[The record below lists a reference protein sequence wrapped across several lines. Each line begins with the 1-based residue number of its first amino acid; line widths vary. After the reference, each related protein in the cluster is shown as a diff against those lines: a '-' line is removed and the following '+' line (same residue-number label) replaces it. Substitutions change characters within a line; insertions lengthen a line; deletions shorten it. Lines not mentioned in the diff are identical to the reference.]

1 MTLCVVFDFDGVLV
15 DSNAVKRQA
24 YFDIFSHLG
33 SRTGPT
39 VEAVLDGD
47 VDGDRFQ
54 LIRQI
59 VIRLRED
66 SALLPAGTLDAL
78 VALYAERYNDI
89 CEEHAATCAEIRGAS
104 NTLARLA
111 VSHPLYVS
119 SATPE
124 NPLRRIVERRG
135 WSGFFR
141 DVLGR
146 PRTKAENLRLIME
159 REEVDGGAMVVVGD
173 GRRDLDAA
181 RLVGARFVGVRNT
194 FNDFEPGALLL
205 IDDLLGLSDL
215 IDSERVPAPLAAGN

>member
-24 YFDIFSHLG
+24 YFDIFSSLG
-33 SRTGPT
+33 PRTVSI

-54 LIRQI
+54 LIRRI
-59 VIRLRED
+59 LVCLRED
-66 SALLPAGTLDAL
+66 VAHSSAGTLDSL
-78 VALYAERYNDI
+78 VTNYAERYNEI
-89 CEEHAATCAEIRGAS
+89 CEEHAATCPEIRGAS
-104 NTLARLA
+104 AALARLV

-124 NPLRRIVERRG
+124 GPLRRIVERRG
-135 WSGFFR
+135 WSRFFR

-159 REEVDGGAMVVVGD
+159 REEVDGGAVVVVGD

-181 RLVGARFVGVRNT
+181 RLVGARFVGIRNK

-205 IDDLLGLSDL
+205 IDDLLGLADL
-215 IDSERVPAPLAAGN
+215 IDSARVPAPLAAGN

>member
-24 YFDIFSHLG
+24 YFDIFSPLG
-33 SRTGPT
+33 LRTVPT

-54 LIRQI
+54 LIRRI
-59 VIRLRED
+59 LVRLRED
-66 SALLPAGTLDAL
+66 DAHHLAGTLDSL
-78 VALYAERYNDI
+78 VTQYAERYNDV
-89 CEEHAATCAEIRGAS
+89 CEEHAATCPEIPGAS
-104 NTLARLA
+104 TALARLA

-124 NPLRRIVERRG
+124 DPLRRIVERRG
-135 WSGFFR
+135 WSRFFR

-146 PRTKAENLRLIME
+146 PRSKAENLRVIMK
-159 REEVDGGAMVVVGD
+159 REGVDGGAVVVVGD

-181 RLVGARFVGVRNT
+181 RMVGARFVGVRNT

-205 IDDLLGLSDL
+205 IDDLLDLSEL
-215 IDSERVPAPLAAGN
+215 IESARVPSPLAAGS